1 MRRRALLTAVGAG
14 TIGALAGCTALEEQI
29 KEMDAAGLSNC
40 LDREVD
46 GEYAAGRAT
55 DEGVSL
61 GVRNEGGQDW
71 TATVRIARDGESVVD
86 ETVTVEPSG
95 FAVLSDGG
103 ITTTGDYEISVGVD
117 GGGDAEGTWR
127 VCRESFILVVLIEE
141 EGSVRFRKPGRSYEE
156 E

>member
-14 TIGALAGCTALEEQI
+14 ALGALAGCTALEEQI
-29 KEMDAAGLSNC
+29 KEMDAEGLANC
-40 LDREVD
+40 LERERD

-55 DEGVSL
+55 TEGVSL

-71 TATVRIARDGESVVD
+71 TATVRIARDGGSVLD

-95 FAVLSDGG
+95 FAVLIDRG
-103 ITTTGDYEISVGVD
+103 ITTTGDYEISVDVD
-117 GGGDAEGTWR
+117 GGGAAEGTWR
-127 VCRESFILVVLIEE
+127 VCRDSFILVVLIEE